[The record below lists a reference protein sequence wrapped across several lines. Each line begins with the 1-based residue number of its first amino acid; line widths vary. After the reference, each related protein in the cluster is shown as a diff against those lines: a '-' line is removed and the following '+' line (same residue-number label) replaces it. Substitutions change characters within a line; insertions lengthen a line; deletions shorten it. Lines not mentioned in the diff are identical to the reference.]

1 MLERTIY
8 LDHAATTPL
17 DRRVL
22 DAMLPYFTTEYGNAS
37 SIYTL
42 GRHAM
47 QAIDSARE
55 QVAEILNCRP
65 TEITFTGCGSESD
78 NLAIK
83 GMAFASQKKGKHV
96 ITSSIEHHAV
106 LHTCQY
112 LERFGFK
119 TTYMPVDMYGRVDP
133 DEIGRAITDQTI
145 LVSVMYANNEV
156 GTIEPIAE
164 IGRICRARK
173 IPFHIDAVQAGG
185 SLPLDVVE
193 LNADLLSLSA
203 HKFYGPKGVGILY
216 SRQGMRILP
225 QLQGGSQ
232 ERGKRAG
239 TENTAGIVGA
249 ATALRLAY
257 EDLPVVRPR
266 ITALRDRLIDGVL
279 NTPGSQLTGHPTERL
294 FNNASFIFKGVEGE
308 SILLSLDMLG
318 IAASTGSACTSGSVD
333 PSHVLL
339 AMHVPVELAHGS
351 LRLTLGKENTDEDV
365 DAVLVALPGIIEKLR
380 QLR

>member
-1 MLERTIY
+1 MPERTIY
-8 LDHAATTPL
+8 LDHAATTAL
-17 DRRVL
+17 DARVL
-22 DAMLPYFTTEYGNAS
+22 DAMIPYLTTEYGNAS

-55 QVAEILNCRP
+55 EVAGILNCRP

-83 GMAFASQKKGKHV
+83 GMAFTSQKKGNHM

-119 TTYMPVDMYGRVDP
+119 TTYLPVDSYGRVDP
-133 DEIGRAITDQTI
+133 DEVGRAITDQTI
-145 LVSVMYANNEV
+145 LVSIMYANNEV

-173 IPFHIDAVQAGG
+173 IPFHVDAVQAGG
-185 SLPLDVVE
+185 SLPIDVAA
-193 LNADLLSLSA
+193 LNADLLSLSS

-216 SRQGMRILP
+216 ARQGMRMLP

-239 TENTAGIVGA
+239 TENVSGIVGA

-257 EDLPVVRPR
+257 EDLPQVQPR
-266 ITALRDRLIDGVL
+266 IIALRDHLIAGVL
-279 NTPGSQLTGHPTERL
+279 TIPGSQLTGHPTERL
-294 FNNASFIFKGVEGE
+294 PNNASFVFEGVEGE
-308 SILLSLDMLG
+308 SILLSLDLLG
-318 IAASTGSACTSGSVD
+318 VAASTGSACTSGSVD

-339 AMHVPVELAHGS
+339 AMGFPVELAHGG
-351 LRLTLGKENTDEDV
+351 LRLTLGKDNTEEDV
-365 DAVLVALPGIIEKLR
+365 ESILSALPGIIEKLR
-380 QLR
+380 GLH